1 MRERCWFIPEQVLK
15 GKLPYRDFETFYGP
29 PNPFLLA
36 VVYYY
41 YIGGIGTTPE
51 RATGF
56 VCRLSSRRHVLSCP
70 TLELHRRFRGCTL
83 LPPSFWRVW
92 VSRLM
97 RGWGAG
103 LRPVLNLSLGAG

>member
-36 VVYYY
+36 VVYY
-41 YIGGIGTTPE
+41 IGGIGLTPE

-56 VCRLSSRRHVLSCP
+56 AYRLILP
-70 TLELHRRFRGCTL
+70 GAGT
-83 LPPSFWRVW
+83 PPSLPGARFLPRSFW
-92 VSRLM
+92 
-97 RGWGAG
+97 
-103 LRPVLNLSLGAG
+103 